1 MRTEWIARAR
11 KELRNRRGPE
21 GGWGYRRGGTPAA
34 EPTAIA
40 ALALLSTGDDR
51 AGDLGSAGDWLAR
64 HQHKGGSVP
73 AAPGESAPGW
83 TTPYALL
90 AWQQIGGHDEPRQL
104 ARDWLLRVAGKRM
117 PRTQETGIL
126 LGHDPTLIGWPW
138 VVGTHSWLEPTAM
151 AILALR
157 GERLGDHPR
166 VRAGLEVVVD
176 RAIPAGGWNYGNKS
190 VFGQD
195 LRPQPGP
202 TGLALLALAGGAPG
216 DSRVIGPAIDYLRR
230 VLPTTRAAASIG
242 WGVLG
247 LRAHDVA
254 PIEAENWLSVAAS
267 GALTRP
273 DSTLGLGLLLLASSA
288 SPSL

>member
-1 MRTEWIARAR
+1 MAV
-11 KELRNRRGPE
+11 
-21 GGWGYRRGGTPAA
+21 
-34 EPTAIA
+34 
-40 ALALLSTGDDR
+40 LAMLSTEDKRLD
-51 AGDLGSAGDWLAR
+51 DLGSAGDWLANIQR
-64 HQHKGGSVP
+64 EGGSVP

-83 TTPYALL
+83 TTPYAML
-90 AWQQIGGHDEPRQL
+90 AWQKLGSHEKAREL
-104 ARDWLLRVAGKRM
+104 ARGWLLRVAGKRI
-117 PRTQETGIL
+117 PRNQEVDHV

-157 GERLGDHPR
+157 GEGLGDHPR
-166 VRAGLEVVVD
+166 ARAGLAVVVD

-216 DSRVIGPAIDYLRR
+216 DSRVIGPAIDYLKHI
-230 VLPTTRAAASIG
+230 LPTTHAAVSIG

-247 LRAHDVA
+247 LRAHEAA
-254 PIEAENWLSVAAS
+254 PSEAGNWLSVAAS
-267 GALTRP
+267 GELTRP
-273 DSTLGLGLLLLASSA
+273 DSTLGLGLLLLASSP
-288 SPSL
+288 SPPL